1 MTSKEFE
8 QLSRKSQQQY
18 FKLYIKMIQFKKKK
32 SQMETLRKVT
42 T

>member
-18 FKLYIKMIQFKKKK
+18 FKLYIKMIQFKNKKVRWRPCEK
-32 SQMETLRKVT
+32 
-42 T
+42 